1 MPAYLPGL
9 DEGPSAVHVVL
20 RVHDKHHL
28 VSVEFKTTVE
38 TAGVFHAQL
47 AVPLSPAAHRL
58 HLSHL
63 PAAKTAQ
70 VPEKNGDTV
79 RITKNCLDI
88 FSGFLKDIRYTLLIF
103 TNVI

>member
-1 MPAYLPGL
+1 MSKIKLPAYLPGL

-28 VSVEFKTTVE
+28 VSVEFKSTVE

-70 VPEKNGDTV
+70 VPEKKSRHGADY
-79 RITKNCLDI
+79 KKLP
-88 FSGFLKDIRYTLLIF
+88 
-103 TNVI
+103 

>member
-70 VPEKNGDTV
+70 VPEKMETRCGLQKTAL
-79 RITKNCLDI
+79 TY
-88 FSGFLKDIRYTLLIF
+88 SQGS
-103 TNVI
+103 